1 MQVAIASA
9 GKAGASIGP
18 SCHTWSWRIGGTPD
32 LSARGSGLGL
42 AGGCSGCG
50 DDSGEDTANCTAAH
64 AADRRVCE
72 EPAVTSASRP
82 AGCHV
87 ELREVL
93 FAPTLPRLRVC
104 DN

>member
-1 MQVAIASA
+1 MPIAPV
-9 GKAGASIGP
+9 GRAGASVCP
-18 SCHTWSWRIGGTPD
+18 SCHAWSWRMGGTPD
-32 LSARGSGLGL
+32 LSDRGSELGL
-42 AGGCSGCG
+42 AAGCSGCG
-50 DDSGEDTANCTAAH
+50 DDSGEDTANCTSAH
-64 AADRRVCE
+64 AADRRVGE

-93 FAPTLPRLRVC
+93 FAPTLPQLQAG